1 VRERTKGD
9 AGGGKTSFSGASIIF
24 YLLGGLVPKPIRER
38 TRKEI
43 SYAGLTDDPQHWW
56 GVSLFSA
63 LLFGTGGFLLVS
75 YALRLPEIYVY
86 LSFPAFFIASIILSN
101 VLVYSR
107 VEERKKRVEK
117 ILPDQLQMVA
127 ANIRSGL
134 TPVVALRTAARP
146 EFGIL
151 EEEIKYATTKSL
163 GTENITDALKEI
175 SKRIDSE
182 VLERVVSLFS
192 ASLKSGG
199 KLARLLESTAEDI
212 RKGQELKNELVSSTK
227 MYVMFVLFVV
237 TVGTPVLLAISL
249 QFIDMVSAL
258 QASTGTAAAGSAAL
272 GGLGVNINIERSFLV
287 QVSYFVIF
295 ANGILSAILVGVIQD
310 GKPMSGLKYAPF
322 VVGGSIAVFYFV
334 QNYVLRTF
342 LTVA

>member
-1 VRERTKGD
+1 MERGE
-9 AGGGKTSFSGASIIF
+9 SMFF
-24 YLLGGLVPKPIRER
+24 YLAGGLVPKAEREKF
-38 TRKEI
+38 RKLL
-43 SYAGLTDDPQHWW
+43 SYAGISEDPQHWW
-56 GVSLFSA
+56 GRTMVFSLLFSLSIGAGLFLIARIA
-63 LLFGTGGFLLVS
+63 LQYAALAFATAFAISLTLS
-75 YALRLPEIYVY
+75 YV
-86 LSFPAFFIASIILSN
+86 F
-101 VLVYSR
+101 VYSR

-182 VLERVVSLFS
+182 VLERVVSLFT

-237 TVGTPVLLAISL
+237 TIGTPVLLAISL

-258 QASTGTAAAGSAAL
+258 QASTGASAAGSAAL
-272 GGLGVNINIERSFLV
+272 GGLGVNINLERTFLL
-287 QVSYFVIF
+287 QISYFVLA
-295 ANGILSAILVGVIQD
+295 ANGILSAILVGVIQE
-310 GKPMSGLKYAPF
+310 GRPMSGLKYSPF
-322 VVGGSIAVFYFV
+322 IVAASIGVFFFV
-334 QNYVLRTF
+334 QSYVLKSF
-342 LTVA
+342 LTIA